1 MQKIVE
7 DKEEKSR
14 MAKVKKKEIE
24 RKNKRV
30 QKIKGRRRDRNS
42 KDGGREKR
50 IRERFNRD
58 YDSRGNIF

>member
-1 MQKIVE
+1 VE

-30 QKIKGRRRDRNS
+30 
-42 KDGGREKR
+42 
-50 IRERFNRD
+50 
-58 YDSRGNIF
+58 